1 MIDFKQKL
9 EENEPELYKQSR
21 LEENQ
26 VILDKIKKRRKA
38 KNYFIALL
46 VLALVFS
53 GKVLIS
59 SSGASQWLSNNP
71 IINLVSH
78 LGQSSDNELQG
89 EDRDRVNV
97 LLLGMGGANHDGG
110 YLADTIMLVSLQPS
124 SKKVAM
130 TSIPRDLTVP
140 TADGS
145 WRKVNSIHA
154 NAEAQEDGQG
164 GQMMIET
171 LSSVLD
177 LKIDYYIRIDFDGFI
192 KIIDE
197 LGGINVDV
205 ENTLDDYSY
214 PIRGEEAN
222 PDYFA
227 RFEHLHIDAGKQHM
241 NGSLALKY
249 ARSRHAYGI
258 EGSDFAR
265 AKRQQLILEAV
276 KDKLLSRNNLLK
288 PGMLSRIIAEL
299 NRNIKTNL
307 DVWALLKLWNDYKD
321 IQREQITN
329 TVLSDGPGGFL
340 IAGRGEDGAYIL
352 IPQTGNFSKIQE
364 MLKNIFGPDDNT
376 ISSNKLNEPNKNTNQ
391 APIIQID
398 KIDKEIKVAVLNGT
412 WISGLAANTAINIQ
426 EYGFKIIET
435 ANAPTREYDDS
446 VIYDLSYGK
455 ELKALEILQAAADA
469 KLVYDAPSW
478 LETYK
483 NSPEPPDFILIIGTK
498 NKN

>member
-9 EENEPELYKQSR
+9 EENDPEIYKQSR

-26 VILDKIKKRRKA
+26 VILDKLKKRRKVH
-38 KNYFIALL
+38 NYFIALL

-59 SSGASQWLSNNP
+59 SSGASQWLANNP

-78 LGQSSDNELQG
+78 LGHSSDNKLQG
-89 EDRDRVNV
+89 EDSDRVNV

-110 YLADTIMLVSLQPS
+110 YLADTIMLLSLQPS

-140 TADGS
+140 TANGS

-154 NAEAQEDGQG
+154 NAEAQEEGQG
-164 GQMMIET
+164 GPAMTEA
-171 LSSVLD
+171 LGSVLD
-177 LKIDYYIRIDFDGFI
+177 LRIDYYVRIDFDGFI
-192 KIIDE
+192 QIINE
-197 LGGINVDV
+197 LGGIDVNV

-214 PIRGEEAN
+214 PIRGEEEN

-227 RFEHLHIDAGKQHM
+227 RFEHLHIEAGEQHM

-249 ARSRHAYGI
+249 ARSRHAYGV

-265 AKRQQLILEAV
+265 ARRQQLILEAV

-321 IQREQITN
+321 VQRDQITN

-340 IAGRGEDGAYIL
+340 IAGRGEEGAYIL
-352 IPQTGNFSKIQE
+352 IPQTGNFSKIQV
-364 MLKNIFGPDDNT
+364 MLKNIFGPEELAP
-376 ISSNKLNEPNKNTNQ
+376 SNSKINDKTENITQ
-391 APIIQID
+391 TPIIQID

-435 ANAPTREYDDS
+435 ANAPTREYTDS

-455 ELKALEILQAAADA
+455 ELKALEILQAAANA
-469 KLVYDAPSW
+469 ELVYDAPSW

-483 NSPEPPDFILIIGTK
+483 NSSEHPDFILIIGSK